1 LCFDYQHF
9 VNKKDEKIEKK
20 MEEFKSNR
28 NLNEEDSRNNI
39 LFLKT
44 FKSIIENNYIKF
56 STITFILVSL

>member
-28 NLNEEDSRNNI
+28 NLNEEGSRNNI

>member
-28 NLNEEDSRNNI
+28 NLNEEGSRNNI

-56 STITFILVSL
+56 STITVILVSL

>member
-56 STITFILVSL
+56 STITVILVSL

>member
-1 LCFDYQHF
+1 LYFDYQHF

-28 NLNEEDSRNNI
+28 NLNEEGSRNNI

-56 STITFILVSL
+56 STITVILVSL